1 MPGLLEGVLAAAKA
15 RTAAALVKP
24 VVKPNVSKTEV
35 KPKAVV
41 TPKTPSKAGTPKPIA
56 GTLNAVSMTIEQ
68 LKSKVWE
75 MLGRVEFCSKHTGQ
89 RKR

>member
-41 TPKTPSKAGTPKPIA
+41 TPKTPSKAGIPK
-56 GTLNAVSMTIEQ
+56 TCVRNSSLRRLE
-68 LKSKVWE
+68 KYEDK
-75 MLGRVEFCSKHTGQ
+75 
-89 RKR
+89 RK

>member
-24 VVKPNVSKTEV
+24 VVKPNVSNTEV

-56 GTLNAVSMTIEQ
+56 GTPECSVNDDRTVEIKVGTRHAHFTAEGRNTVS
-68 LKSKVWE
+68 V
-75 MLGRVEFCSKHTGQ
+75 
-89 RKR
+89 

>member
-1 MPGLLEGVLAAAKA
+1 MPGLLEVVLAAAKA

-68 LKSKVWE
+68 LKSKA
-75 MLGRVEFCSKHTGQ
+75 S
-89 RKR
+89 